1 MQLAKHVA
9 QGKLTYLSQGD
20 ESISVCENEHYRWL
34 IFGIISNNSNSTGGN
49 NKSHEQVIQSVMHK
63 RKPWK
68 LTLPH
73 QTAMMLPLLFF
84 KPKSMVEL
92 GLGGGNIQRFIPHV
106 SKKIALHSIEHSNVV
121 IDCFNQ
127 YFNPENNQV
136 QLTYDDSM
144 QWLKQNTLKY
154 DWYVCDIYQQDIQSY
169 HIVVNQLEQLTAK
182 LEPNTCLSINLPD
195 ATDNEVNLLLT
206 LLKQMSAHHEIIYF
220 HIPNYLNIVIHLIP
234 KQWQIYKRIKRN
246 KHSYLPQ
253 NTFSR
258 WKGFWQHGK
267 KLPL

>member
-20 ESISVCENEHYRWL
+20 ESVSVCENEHYRWL
-34 IFGIISNNSNSTGGN
+34 TFGSIEEITSKNTPNE
-49 NKSHEQVIQSVMHK
+49 HVIQSVMLK

-84 KPKSMVEL
+84 KPNNMLEL
-92 GLGGGNIQRFIPHV
+92 GLGGGNIQRFIHHL
-106 SKKIALHSIEHSNVV
+106 SKKIAIHSIEHNSVV
-121 IDCFNQ
+121 IDCFNH
-127 YFNPENNQV
+127 YFNPQNNKTQI
-136 QLTYDDSM
+136 TFNNSM
-144 QWLKQNTLKY
+144 QWLQQNTTSY
-154 DWYVCDIYQQDIQSY
+154 DWYICDIYQHDIQSY
-169 HIVVNQLEQLTAK
+169 HNTVSQLEHLGANLK
-182 LEPNTCLSINLPD
+182 PNTCLSINLPD
-195 ATDNEVNLLLT
+195 ANDNEVNLLLT
-206 LLKQMSAHHEIIYF
+206 LLKQLSTHHDITYF

-246 KHSYLPQ
+246 KHSYLPN

-258 WKGFWQHGK
+258 WKKFWQHGK
-267 KLPL
+267 TLVG